1 MEKKNSF
8 GLAKIRW
15 NKQVETYGKT
25 TVLRVSAVNG
35 VAKFAGHLNGEEVV
49 AIAEGATNKE
59 ALDNLWKKIL
69 K

>member
-35 VAKFAGHLNGEEVV
+35 VAKFVGHLNGEEVV